1 MPSGQFL
8 RALLEGEEI
17 QQILHD
23 AVEAAARSLGAD
35 GAEIRLSADFLT
47 SESQR
52 SFSSGAPA
60 AARDSAALDE
70 FIPATRV
77 TTFLDPSLIDDDGAE
92 HPFRLV
98 MPIRHREQV
107 LGHLCL
113 HRASRDPFTDD
124 DAAAARE
131 ICTVLAV
138 ALEHVRLLQIERWQR
153 DTLGTVHNLA
163 RRLNH
168 AATYQAIAE
177 IAVEECAAA
186 FGCGKAALHR
196 YEPHHGM
203 LVMAAALGLPL
214 PLVTALGHLTLESG
228 PFGRAARQHGLV
240 IADNLLEDETLE
252 VLRELP
258 ESARLGLTAWGLPL
272 LDEKD
277 ALLGVITIFPPAR
290 RNPDDTENKLLH
302 LLAHQIAVAM
312 DRARLAERGH
322 ELYRATVASLAA
334 AVDAKDPFTHN
345 HSWQVAAYSRT
356 IAEAMTLPPAE
367 VEIIELAGLLH
378 DVGKIGIPDRVLQ
391 KNDQLDPDE
400 WAMMRRHP
408 ELGAKILG
416 DNPAL
421 ATLLP
426 LVRHHHER
434 YDGHGYPDQLAGDEI
449 PLGAA
454 IVGLADAFDT
464 MTSDRP
470 YRRSRDLSEAV
481 AEVEHGSGTHF
492 HPQVVAAFLAA
503 VRSGTI
509 SVTPEARRG
518 TTREL
523 RLKRVVGAE
532 ARAFGLL
539 QRISAEVSTLVEIDR
554 FLLRLNEL
562 ISAEF
567 PDSRCNVFVAQAESN
582 NLVAIHDTV
591 DEPAPRQTLVCVAGE
606 GIVGWVAQHGVP
618 QNVRDVLEDA
628 RFRVTSHRLIRAE
641 LAVPLL
647 VEARCVGVIDLQH
660 PEPGAFS
667 PSDQQVL
674 EMVATYVAQAIEV
687 ADLHHRIKQ
696 QAELDPLTGLLN
708 HRAFYR
714 ELDEAVE
721 QARSASAQL
730 ALAILDLDNLK
741 QINDTAGHLA
751 GDSVIRRIA
760 EILRVRTRPEDTV
773 ARYGGDE
780 FAVIMPRASRAV
792 MEARLR
798 LVDEAIQARQRDQPL
813 STVSWGI
820 ACYPHDGTRPAEL
833 VARADAAM
841 YQVKSNRVSRRR
853 PPTSST

>member
-1 MPSGQFL
+1 
-8 RALLEGEEI
+8 
-17 QQILHD
+17 
-23 AVEAAARSLGAD
+23 
-35 GAEIRLSADFLT
+35 
-47 SESQR
+47 
-52 SFSSGAPA
+52 
-60 AARDSAALDE
+60 
-70 FIPATRV
+70 
-77 TTFLDPSLIDDDGAE
+77 
-92 HPFRLV
+92 
-98 MPIRHREQV
+98 
-107 LGHLCL
+107 
-113 HRASRDPFTDD
+113 
-124 DAAAARE
+124 
-131 ICTVLAV
+131 
-138 ALEHVRLLQIERWQR
+138 LEHVRLLQLERWQR
-153 DTLGTVHNLA
+153 DTLTTVHNLA
-163 RRLNH
+163 RRLNR
-168 AATYQAIAE
+168 AATYQTIAE

-196 YEPHHGM
+196 YEPHSGM

-214 PLVTALGHLTLESG
+214 PLVTALGHLTLDSG
-228 PFGRAARQHGLV
+228 PFGRTTQERGLV
-240 IADNLLEDETLE
+240 VTDDLWADESLE

-258 ESARLGLTAWGLPL
+258 ESARLPLTAWALPL
-272 LDEKD
+272 LDETD
-277 ALLGVITIFPPAR
+277 APLGVITIFPPSR
-290 RNPDDTENKLLH
+290 RSPNDTENKLLH

-345 HSWQVAAYSRT
+345 HSWQVAAYSRA
-356 IAEAMTLPPAE
+356 IAEAMALPPAE

-391 KNDQLDPDE
+391 KNDQLDADE

-421 ATLLP
+421 ASLMP

-434 YDGHGYPDQLAGDEI
+434 HDGHGYPDQLAGDQI

-470 YRRSRDLSEAV
+470 YRRSRDLAEAV
-481 AEVEHGSGTHF
+481 AEVERSSGTHF
-492 HPQVVAAFLAA
+492 HPEVVASFLAA

-509 SVTPEARRG
+509 SVTPGMRRG

-567 PDSRCNVFVAQAESN
+567 PESRCNVFVAQAESG
-582 NLVAIHDTV
+582 NLVSIHD
-591 DEPAPRQTLVCVAGE
+591 PAGESVRQTLVCDIGV

-628 RFRVTSHRLIRAE
+628 RFRVTGHRLIRAE

-714 ELDEAVE
+714 ALDEAVE
-721 QARSASAQL
+721 HARAASTQL

-751 GDSVIRRIA
+751 GDSVIRHIA
-760 EILRVRTRPEDTV
+760 EILRGRTRPEDTV

-780 FAVIMPRASRAV
+780 FAIIMPRASRAV
-792 MEARLR
+792 MEVRLR
-798 LVDEAIQARQRDQPL
+798 LVDEAIQSGYSDLVL

-820 ACYPHDGTRPAEL
+820 ACYPEDGTRPAEL
-833 VARADAAM
+833 VARADDAM
-841 YQVKSNRVSRRR
+841 YQVKSNRASRRLAAT
-853 PPTSST
+853 PSHAPTPTP